1 MAEHEPTP
9 KLYVLHK
16 KAIAF
21 FEKVL
26 KGDRTFLL
34 SDDTLHKEGIAFLEK
49 GLKESRT
56 FCPRKLDYILM
67 SPMYRI
73 IRIIAIIRYVGD
85 IYIELFNFLCFFVI

>member
-16 KAIAF
+16 EAIAF

-34 SDDTLHKEGIAFLEK
+34 SDDTLHKEGIAFLVK

-56 FCPRKLDYILM
+56 FCPRKLDYILL
-67 SPMYRI
+67 SPTYRL

-85 IYIELFNFLCFFVI
+85 IHIELFLFFLFFVI